1 MRVSAFFVS
10 NGFLTI
16 MSKYSIAY
24 FFKIV
29 KWLAAFLPDLRGR
42 GILPP
47 IDETIMKKFTEKGM
61 PPEIRE
67 QLDKYLKKDYQM

>member
-1 MRVSAFFVS
+1 VP
-10 NGFLTI
+10 FLSVTVFSRLCLSI
-16 MSKYSIAY
+16 SIAY